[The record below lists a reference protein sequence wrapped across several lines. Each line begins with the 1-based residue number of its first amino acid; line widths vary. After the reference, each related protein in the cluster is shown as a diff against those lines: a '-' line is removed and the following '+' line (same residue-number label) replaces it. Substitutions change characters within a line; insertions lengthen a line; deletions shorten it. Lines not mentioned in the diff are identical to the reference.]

1 MNSGYVSIIGRPNVG
16 KSTLINTFIGEK
28 IAAVS
33 PKPQTTRNRILGIH
47 TDGKGQIIF
56 IDTPGIHKP
65 YNKMHS
71 RMVDIAISSTQGID
85 LIILVVDASQEF
97 GKGDEF
103 VLDQL
108 SRANTP
114 LMLVIN
120 KIDLIKKPQLLPLIE
135 KYNHLKNF
143 RAIVPVSALKNEGLD
158 LLREELFNNLPE
170 ADYFYPED
178 LISDQPERT
187 FVAEIIREKVFL
199 NTSKEIPFCTAVLI
213 DAFEEEGHMI
223 NISAS
228 IVLERQTQKGIVI
241 GRAGAMLKKI
251 GTEARLELEKILDS
265 RIYLDL
271 HVKVKNNWRED
282 ERMLKEL
289 GIE

>member
-47 TDGKGQIIF
+47 TDGKGQIVF

-85 LIILVVDASQEF
+85 LIVLVVDASQEF

-114 LMLVIN
+114 IMLVIN
-120 KIDLIKKPQLLPLIE
+120 KIDLIKKPQLLPLID
-135 KYNHLKNF
+135 KYNKLREFK
-143 RAIVPVSALKNEGLD
+143 AIVPISALKEEGMD
-158 LLREELFNNLPE
+158 LLRGELFNNLPE
-170 ADYFYPED
+170 SEYLYPED

-228 IVLERQTQKGIVI
+228 IILERQTQKGIVI
-241 GRAGAMLKKI
+241 GRAGSMLKKI
-251 GTEARLELEKILDS
+251 GTEARLELEKILDT

-282 ERMLKEL
+282 ERMLREL

>member
-1 MNSGYVSIIGRPNVG
+1 MNSGYVTILGRPNVG
-16 KSTLINTFIGEK
+16 KSTLINAFVGEK
-28 IAAVS
+28 VAAVS
-33 PKPQTTRNRILGIH
+33 PKPQTTRNRILGIY
-47 TDGKGQIIF
+47 TDSTGQIIF

-85 LIILVVDASQEF
+85 LIILVVDADQDF

-108 SRANTP
+108 SRVDTP
-114 LMLVIN
+114 VMLVIN
-120 KIDLIKKPQLLPLIE
+120 KIDLKKKPQLLPLID
-135 KYNHLKNF
+135 KYNSLKQF
-143 RAIVPVSALKNEGLD
+143 KAIVPISALNGDGLD
-158 LLREELFNNLPE
+158 LLKQELFAHLPE

-178 LISDQPERT
+178 LVSDQPERT

-199 NTSKEIPFCTAVLI
+199 NTNKEIPFCTAVLI
-213 DAFEEEGHMI
+213 DAFEEEGHMV

-241 GRAGAMLKKI
+241 GRAGSMLKKI
-251 GTEARLELEKILDS
+251 GTEARLELEKILDT

-271 HVKVKNNWRED
+271 HVKVKTNWRED